1 MSLANEAYITGLG
14 QSEVGVRLTRSP
26 MGLTKDAIFEAL
38 ADAGLT
44 LDQIDGVA
52 SYPGKAHGYLGFS
65 PVGVDEVIEQF
76 GIKARW
82 HFGGGAGRRE
92 LFAGARRRAARE

>member
-1 MSLANEAYITGLG
+1 MGLANEAYITGVG

-26 MGLTKDAIFEAL
+26 MGLTKDAIMEAI

-52 SYPGKAHGYLGFS
+52 SYPGKSHGYLGFS
-65 PVGVDEVIEQF
+65 PVGVDDADDADLDDVP
-76 GIKARW
+76 
-82 HFGGGAGRRE
+82 
-92 LFAGARRRAARE
+92 